1 MLLVDSSAVLC
12 PYIMELDGF
21 KSNDH
26 QRAHDSLMTF
36 MIVYVPLLEKA
47 LFEV

>member
-1 MLLVDSSAVLC
+1 
-12 PYIMELDGF
+12 MELDGF

-36 MIVYVPLLEKA
+36 MIVYVPLLEKKTA
-47 LFEV
+47 LFLGVTINQPY